1 MYGYTT
7 RVRNLLIFQF
17 QAYPTSVT
25 MSTPNPAMNNIAM
38 FQMLM
43 YYKQRTE
50 TLETENNH
58 QRDILAMLQ
67 HEVHVNHQENREL
80 AGRNVQMINGTEI
93 IVRALDQLYELFS
106 RIQREQPRIMD
117 YRDDVHRIMMRGDVG
132 FAIIQ
137 GAPFVDLTA
146 HEEIDP
152 DATESESESDTENNW
167 I

>member
-1 MYGYTT
+1 
-7 RVRNLLIFQF
+7 
-17 QAYPTSVT
+17 
-25 MSTPNPAMNNIAM
+25 MSTPNPAASNAVL

-43 YYKQRTE
+43 HYKMHCE
-50 TLETENNH
+50 NLEAENRQ

-67 HEVHVNHQENREL
+67 HEVHVHTQENREL

-93 IVRALDQLYELFS
+93 IVRALDQLYELYS

-132 FAIIQ
+132 FAILQ

-146 HEEIDP
+146 NEDLDP